1 VADLDRVAR
10 ADTAAP
16 IAEARRM
23 PGLSPT
29 NAARFAA
36 RRRTMNDP
44 RQTKKSGN
52 PTARIAAFI
61 VVILLF
67 VIGTLVY
74 NALESK
80 RDYDRTMGP
89 AADES
94 PAASAAAAVAASG
107 ASQ

>member
-1 VADLDRVAR
+1 
-10 ADTAAP
+10 
-16 IAEARRM
+16 
-23 PGLSPT
+23 
-29 NAARFAA
+29 
-36 RRRTMNDP
+36 MNDP
-44 RQTKKSGN
+44 RHTKKSGN

-80 RDYDRTMGP
+80 RDYERTMGTSTD
-89 AADES
+89 AS
-94 PAASAAAAVAASG
+94 PASRAAAAVVASGASG